1 MAGKGTVY
9 ERSPLM
15 LIRSFILSGLL
26 LSAWPGY
33 LRCQADE
40 INVNS
45 EAVLIDEAG
54 QQVTLDS
61 YAEYLR
67 LVFFGYTSCPDI
79 CPLTMYQVGAALKS
93 LGPDAERIRVLF
105 ISIDPR
111 RDTPAVLDRYT
122 NAFHP
127 LIIGLSA
134 GYATLM
140 AVTETFRT
148 TFGYTIAEGDQ
159 ERPVSR
165 SEYESLPA
173 DAPYVP
179 YHSSQIYMLDH
190 AGRLLDIIGYGSSAD
205 EIAGRLRQYLGAG
218 GGSGSPR

>member
-1 MAGKGTVY
+1 
-9 ERSPLM
+9 M

-26 LSAWPGY
+26 FSAWPGDV
-33 LRCQADE
+33 RCQAGGID
-40 INVNS
+40 VNS
-45 EAVLIDEAG
+45 DAALIDETG

-61 YAEYLR
+61 YADHLR

-79 CPLTMYQVGAALKS
+79 CPLTMYQVAAALKS
-93 LGPDAERIRVLF
+93 LGPYAERIRVLF

-111 RDTPAVLDRYT
+111 RDTPAVLDRHT

-134 GYATLM
+134 GYETLM

-148 TFGYTIAEGDQ
+148 TFGYTIEEGDR
-159 ERPVSR
+159 ERPVRR
-165 SEYESLPA
+165 SEYENLPA
-173 DAPYVP
+173 DTTYVP

-190 AGRLLDIIGYGSSAD
+190 AGRLLDIIGYGSGAE

-218 GGSGSPR
+218 GHDGSLR